1 MDQSDY
7 LELIGRYLSGDISEA
22 EREALMRWV
31 EADSANRAVL
41 EEAEKLWSVAASY
54 EMPDFS
60 AGKPAAW
67 DLLEERIGAAE
78 KTGEAKVIG
87 LSTLKLY
94 LRYAAAAVL
103 LLLGGY
109 WGYWYSGLIDHSP
122 VFAEVQTADKEEQT
136 LTLPDGSTV
145 VLNENSSIRYAKDF
159 KQREVRL
166 TGEAFFDVVKQDG
179 AIFTIFSEGAQTTVL
194 GTSFNVRAYP
204 DEPEVTVSV
213 ATGKVEVASV
223 DKEEEKVLLVPGASG
238 QYNKML
244 DKVREAP
251 VSNAMAWKENRLQF
265 DNQPLGQVASA
276 IERYFG
282 KKVVLTNEQ
291 LANCRFMGD
300 FPNPKLQELLDAMAF
315 TMELEI
321 VEENG
326 QIVIKGNGDYCR

>member
-1 MDQSDY
+1 MNRSDY
-7 LELIGRYLSGDISEA
+7 LELIGRYLSGDINEA

-41 EEAEKLWSVAASY
+41 EEAEKLWSVTASY
-54 EMPDFS
+54 EMPRFS
-60 AGKPAAW
+60 AGKAAAW
-67 DLLEERIGAAE
+67 DLLEERIEAAQHS
-78 KTGEAKVIG
+78 GEAKVIG
-87 LSTLKLY
+87 LSTLKAY
-94 LRYAAAAVL
+94 LRYAAAAAV

-109 WGYWYSGLIDHSP
+109 WIYWNSGLVDHTP
-122 VFAEVQTADKEEQT
+122 VFAQVQTADEEKRT
-136 LTLPDGSTV
+136 FTLPDGSTV
-145 VLNENSSIRYAKDF
+145 VLNENSTLRYAEDF
-159 KQREVRL
+159 SEREVRL
-166 TGEAFFDVVKQDG
+166 AGEAFFDVVKQDG
-179 AIFTIFSEGAQTTVL
+179 ATFTILSEGAQTTVL

-213 ATGKVEVASV
+213 ATGKVEVASA
-223 DKEEEKVLLVPGASG
+223 DREEEKILLVPGTSG

-244 DKVREAP
+244 EEVREAP

-276 IERYFG
+276 LERYFG
-282 KKVVLTNEQ
+282 KKVVVANDQ

-326 QIVIKGNGDYCR
+326 QIVIKGNGDYCQ

>member
-1 MDQSDY
+1 
-7 LELIGRYLSGDISEA
+7 
-22 EREALMRWV
+22 MRWV
-31 EADSANRAVL
+31 EADSANRKAF
-41 EEAEKLWSVAASY
+41 EEAEKLWSVTDAY

-67 DLLEERIGAAE
+67 DLLEERIEPEQKG
-78 KTGEAKVIG
+78 GEATVIG
-87 LSTLKLY
+87 LVTLRAY
-94 LRYAAAAVL
+94 SWYAAAVIL

-109 WGYWYSGLIDHSP
+109 WLYWNSGLIDHSP
-122 VFAEVQTADKEEQT
+122 VYAQVQTAEEEERT
-136 LTLPDGSTV
+136 FTLPDGSTV
-145 VLNENSSIRYAKDF
+145 VLNENTTLRYPENFEA
-159 KQREVRL
+159 REVRL
-166 TGEAFFDVVKQDG
+166 TGEAFFEVVKQEG
-179 AIFTIFSEGAQTTVL
+179 ATFTIFSEGAQTTVL

-223 DKEEEKVLLVPGASG
+223 DREGEKVLLMPGTSG
-238 QYNKML
+238 QYDKML
-244 DKVREAP
+244 EKVREAP

-282 KKVVLTNEQ
+282 KKVVLANDQ
-291 LANCRFMGD
+291 LSECRFMGV
-300 FPNPKLQELLDAMAF
+300 FPDPKLPELLDAIAF

-326 QIVIKGNGDYCR
+326 QIVIRGDATYCQ